1 MTEPI
6 FKEEE
11 KVILSAVDKAIASS
25 KNSQTI
31 GRNGEIPLITFLNNY
46 LPPTLKAVS
55 GHFLTPDKL
64 RSPQIDILI
73 LDSRYPLLGYNADGT
88 VLAMGHAVLKIIEIK
103 TNLTKK
109 DLIKTESNFSKIRD
123 LISKIWPDESDIWS
137 RPEFIL
143 VAYRIST
150 KLTTIEDAYFST
162 CLPLTNHFDI
172 SIIRND
178 SKSDSGSLV
187 HFEPLE
193 ENSSSKLYKEY
204 ESIIK
209 DNHILTCI
217 QERTPL
223 ADFYYNLIQNS
234 YYRLDERC
242 YSFGDI
248 GAHFM
253 DYLEW
258 TTVKNKNSSTESPD
272 FAQKK

>member
-46 LPPTLKAVS
+46 LPTPLRAVS
-55 GHFLTPDKL
+55 GHFLTPDKE

-88 VLAMGHAVLKIIEIK
+88 VLAMGHSVLNIIEVK
-103 TNLTKK
+103 TNLTKR
-109 DLIKTESNFSKIRD
+109 DLIKTESNFSKIRE
-123 LISKIWPDESDIWS
+123 LLGKIWPGEMGNWS
-137 RPEFIL
+137 SPELIL

-162 CLPLTNHFDI
+162 CLPLINHFDI
-172 SIIRND
+172 FIMRND

-193 ENSSSKLYKEY
+193 RALSSKFREEY
-204 ESIIK
+204 QSVIK

-217 QERTPL
+217 QESTPL
-223 ADFYYNLIQNS
+223 ADFYYTLIQNS
-234 YYRLDERC
+234 YYRLDERG
-242 YSFGDI
+242 YSLGDI
-248 GAHFM
+248 GSHFM

-258 TTVKNKNSSTESPD
+258 TTT
-272 FAQKK
+272 KK

>member
-46 LPPTLKAVS
+46 LPTTLKAVS
-55 GHFLTPDKL
+55 GHFVTPDKL

-109 DLIKTESNFSKIRD
+109 DLIKTESNFSKIRE
-123 LISKIWPDESDIWS
+123 LLSKIWPCEMGIWS
-137 RPEFIL
+137 SPEFIL
-143 VAYRIST
+143 VTYRIST

-178 SKSDSGSLV
+178 SKNDLGSLV
-187 HFEPLE
+187 HFEPLGE
-193 ENSSSKLYKEY
+193 SLNSKLYKEY
-204 ESIIK
+204 ESVIK

-217 QERTPL
+217 QKRTPL
-223 ADFYYNLIQNS
+223 ADLYYNIIQNS
-234 YYRLDERC
+234 YYRLDERG
-242 YSFGDI
+242 YSLGDI

-253 DYLEW
+253 EYLEW
-258 TTVKNKNSSTESPD
+258 TTVKNKRY
-272 FAQKK
+272 K